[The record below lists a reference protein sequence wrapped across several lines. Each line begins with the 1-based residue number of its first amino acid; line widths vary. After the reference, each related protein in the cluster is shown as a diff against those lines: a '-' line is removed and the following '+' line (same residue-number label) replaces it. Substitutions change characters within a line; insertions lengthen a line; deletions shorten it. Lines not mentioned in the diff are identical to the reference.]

1 MDFLY
6 YGVASSNGYDATGH
20 YLRAQLLVNL
30 CSTYNATANDPSCTA
45 NFRAEE
51 EGEEEAEASA
61 ARARPQAGPPAPA
74 PAVPPV
80 PVRDTSR
87 RSTEKLL
94 EYLLG
99 SEG

>member
-1 MDFLY
+1 
-6 YGVASSNGYDATGH
+6 VASSNGYDATGH

-51 EGEEEAEASA
+51 GEDGDEEAEASA
-61 ARARPQAGPPAPA
+61 ARARPQAGPQAPAPA
-74 PAVPPV
+74 PAAAPV
-80 PVRDTSR
+80 PVKDSSR